1 MTFSGIKLWSHYILK
16 YNHKI
21 ICREGHAYNFEH
33 ETVTE
38 KKMAATKSALM
49 FCKRFPVQARIN

>member
-38 KKMAATKSALM
+38 KNGGYKI
-49 FCKRFPVQARIN
+49 CINVLQEISSSG